1 MAMFI
6 AFMIGT
12 MVGAFVGVTVMCLLQ
27 INRNSTPVERE
38 ESYNE

>member
-1 MAMFI
+1 MATFI

-27 INRNSTPVERE
+27 VNRNSAPIERE
-38 ESYNE
+38 ENDNE